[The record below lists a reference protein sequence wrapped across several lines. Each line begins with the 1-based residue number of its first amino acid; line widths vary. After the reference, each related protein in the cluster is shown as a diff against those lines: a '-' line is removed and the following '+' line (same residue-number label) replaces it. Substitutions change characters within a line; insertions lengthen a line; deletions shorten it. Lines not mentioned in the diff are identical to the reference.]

1 MTEESRNW
9 YDKGKIGQLKSRKRR
24 ASKELKLAT
33 DSLASSALRFTESVK
48 EVEYYENQIYVLEAQ
63 AKEQGIDIKS
73 IPPD

>member
-1 MTEESRNW
+1 MSEESRNW

-24 ASKELKLAT
+24 ANKELKLAT
-33 DSLASSALRFTESVK
+33 DSLASSALRYTKSLK
-48 EVEYYENQIYVLEAQ
+48 EFKYYENQIYVLEAQ